1 MDEEIHAAELCPCG
15 YGRSAG
21 VERDNLVCL
30 QRKRV
35 ARAGIRAVARL
46 PGHAPGHP
54 RRKRCRPAPRRT
66 GRRRL
71 NRSRNGSFS
80 LGVAPLP
87 LPPGRTMAK
96 TRLDPKFLPLV
107 EGRRIASLGTLN
119 DDGSVHLTA
128 VWYLYEDGSF
138 FVATSSRS
146 RKARN
151 LAARPRATLMVE
163 SRKPGSERGVTAS
176 GPVEIIPGEKAR
188 QLNARLYRRSLRA
201 VVLACPPVGPVFAAV
216 GDITVKLK
224 PTLWT
229 RSEEHTSEL

>member
-30 QRKRV
+30 QRKRLG
-35 ARAGIRAVARL
+35 RAGIRAVARL
-46 PGHAPGHP
+46 PGHAPGHL

-71 NRSRNGSFS
+71 NRPRNGSFS

-87 LPPGRTMAK
+87 LPPGGTMAK
-96 TRLDPKFLPLV
+96 TTLDPKFLPLV

-119 DDGSVHLTA
+119 DDGSAHLTA
-128 VWYLYEDGSF
+128 VWYLYEDGCF

-163 SRKPGSERGVTAS
+163 SRKPGSE
-176 GPVEIIPGEKAR
+176 
-188 QLNARLYRRSLRA
+188 LYGCVKTWRRKSSHLHR
-201 VVLACPPVGPVFAAV
+201 
-216 GDITVKLK
+216 D
-224 PTLWT
+224 
-229 RSEEHTSEL
+229 

>member
-30 QRKRV
+30 QRKRL

-46 PGHAPGHP
+46 RGHAARHFRTGRH
-54 RRKRCRPAPRRT
+54 RRAPRRT
-66 GRRRL
+66 GRRL

-87 LPPGRTMAK
+87 LPPGGTMAK
-96 TRLDPKFLPLV
+96 TTLDPKFLPLV

-119 DDGSVHLTA
+119 DDGSAHLTA
-128 VWYLYEDGSF
+128 VWYLYEDGCF
-138 FVATSSRS
+138 FVATSSRI
-146 RKARN
+146 RKARI

-163 SRKPGSERGVTAS
+163 SRKPGSERA
-176 GPVEIIPGEKAR
+176 
-188 QLNARLYRRSLRA
+188 
-201 VVLACPPVGPVFAAV
+201 
-216 GDITVKLK
+216 
-224 PTLWT
+224 
-229 RSEEHTSEL
+229 